1 MSKAVQ
7 DPANH
12 PMSSSAPRVT
22 MFEADFDP
30 AYDLDQVRSEAQHS
44 DANPDLEEKPN
55 VQR

>member
-1 MSKAVQ
+1 MSKAIQ